1 MYSTHGVRSTWA
13 ICATISLFLSNH
25 GSAQNFVPT
34 TPSSTF
40 PACAVS
46 CTVLLQAQTLCL
58 PPNVAAAANINYEM
72 CFCGSNLLTA
82 LYSTPDAICAAECQA
97 PNDRVLLQT
106 WYRSFCSSVGQGID
120 PVSTAPAPTA
130 TQSVVVVTVTSTSSS
145 PGSLATEGATAGRPA
160 PASNQSWIQG
170 HWKWI
175 LMVAILIVGLGLL
188 AWLLIWLKRRH
199 RRKVDERRAAA
210 SGFPTAAEK
219 REGAQSATRELWGPH
234 QHMNYTH
241 GIDGPDTERVV
252 GSGARAAR
260 DKRHR
265 RRSRSKRHRESRDP
279 SQTSHNRPSA
289 SRRESSRG
297 KARAA
302 ESTEPVASDIDLA
315 GRDRSRSH
323 PRRNPN
329 SDIERGPNSDHQR
342 RLREV
347 RGARRNHDP
356 P

>member
-1 MYSTHGVRSTWA
+1 
-13 ICATISLFLSNH
+13 
-25 GSAQNFVPT
+25 
-34 TPSSTF
+34 
-40 PACAVS
+40 
-46 CTVLLQAQTLCL
+46 
-58 PPNVAAAANINYEM
+58 
-72 CFCGSNLLTA
+72 
-82 LYSTPDAICAAECQA
+82 
-97 PNDRVLLQT
+97 
-106 WYRSFCSSVGQGID
+106 
-120 PVSTAPAPTA
+120 
-130 TQSVVVVTVTSTSSS
+130 
-145 PGSLATEGATAGRPA
+145 
-160 PASNQSWIQG
+160 
-170 HWKWI
+170 
-175 LMVAILIVGLGLL
+175 MVAILIVGLGLL

-234 QHMNYTH
+234 QVYPNLSSWSSPANDGSKHMNYTH